1 MFRSGLKILIVPV
14 AALLLSGCA
23 ANVGL
28 GGANLGYSRDLE
40 AAFPVQ
46 SILERRFTT
55 VVRQQYDFSCGSA
68 ALATLLRFHYNEPF
82 DERVTFAGMWRD
94 GDQAQIRKLGF
105 SFLDMKR
112 FLAANKLA
120 ADGFRVS
127 LDEIAKAQLP
137 GIALITVFG
146 YRHFVVVKGVEADS
160 VLLGD
165 PALGLRR
172 VSRGEFTKS
181 WNGILF
187 AINSRPD
194 VGKSTYNRT
203 GEQALAPGGR
213 STLAME
219 PVSQAALSLTLAG
232 PDAI

>member
-1 MFRSGLKILIVPV
+1 MSRYIRKSLFPWAG
-14 AALLLSGCA
+14 ALLLGGCA
-23 ANVGL
+23 AAVET
-28 GGANLGYSRDLE
+28 GGSNLGYTRDVE
-40 AAFPVQ
+40 AAFPVR
-46 SILERRFTT
+46 SILERRYTT
-55 VVRQQYDFSCGSA
+55 VVRQQFDFSCGSA
-68 ALATLLRFHYNEPF
+68 ALATLLRFHYNEPV
-82 DERVTFAGMWRD
+82 DERITFAGMWRD

-112 FLAANKLA
+112 FLAAHNLA
-120 ADGFRVS
+120 ADGYRVS

-146 YRHFVVVKGVEADS
+146 YRHFVVVKGVEPDS

-172 VSRGEFTKS
+172 VSRHEFTKS

-187 AINSRPD
+187 AINNRAD
-194 VGKSTYNRT
+194 YAKTTYNRT
-203 GEQALAPGGR
+203 VEQALAPGGR
-213 STLAME
+213 STLTME

>member
-1 MFRSGLKILIVPV
+1 MSQFALKLLFPAAV
-14 AALLLSGCA
+14 ALLGGCA
-23 ANVGL
+23 AEVGT
-28 GGANLGYSRDLE
+28 GGANRGYSRDMQ
-40 AAFPVQ
+40 AAFPVR
-46 SILERRFTT
+46 SILERRYTT

-68 ALATLLRFHYNEPF
+68 ALATLLRFHYGEPV
-82 DERVTFAGMWRD
+82 DERVTFLGMWRD

-120 ADGFRVS
+120 ADGYRVS
-127 LDEIAKAQLP
+127 LDDIAKARLP

-146 YRHFVVVKGVEADS
+146 YRHFVVLKGVEADS

-172 VSRGEFTKS
+172 VSRHEFTKS

-187 AINSRPD
+187 AINNRAEYA
-194 VGKSTYNRT
+194 KTTYNRT
-203 GEQALAPGGR
+203 AELAMAPGGR
-213 STLAME
+213 STLTME
-219 PVSQAALSLTLAG
+219 PVSQAALSLTFAG